1 MSDEDDSRDDHR
13 RKMMAFVASGDTP
26 DVNGRKLSEAL
37 YTMGELG
44 LFADDV
50 DSVSIEHAIR
60 IYKVISA
67 VMLNGFPDN
76 LKM

>member
-1 MSDEDDSRDDHR
+1 MSDEDDSRDQHR

-26 DVNGRKLSEAL
+26 DVDGRNLGNAL

-50 DSVSIEHAIR
+50 DSVSTEQAIR
-60 IYKVISA
+60 IYKLISA
-67 VMLNGFPDN
+67 VMLNGFPND